1 MSGWARVYRARGT
14 PVSSLVRV
22 SDNKQSP
29 RGVGRTRR
37 KKKKGTEE
45 RAEKR
50 AGKIRREL
58 SLFSSL
64 EETVSRWFKRFRVSP
79 RSPAFLLAVCFS
91 LGRLVDPR
99 RGWGDEEGERERKR
113 EKDFWKHAR
122 ART

>member
-1 MSGWARVYRARGT
+1 MSIARVVHPCPLLSACPTTNRVREALDVRGE
-14 PVSSLVRV
+14 
-22 SDNKQSP
+22 
-29 RGVGRTRR
+29 

>member
-1 MSGWARVYRARGT
+1 M
-14 PVSSLVRV
+14 
-22 SDNKQSP
+22 
-29 RGVGRTRR
+29 
-37 KKKKGTEE
+37 
-45 RAEKR
+45 
-50 AGKIRREL
+50 
-58 SLFSSL
+58 
-64 EETVSRWFKRFRVSP
+64 SP